1 MKYKSSKTHTNF
13 EPIIVRLSDVE
24 LNNQK
29 DILNARRMLDFA
41 YMRGLCHGIVLCE
54 QEVPTQKEL
63 SLLRNHVTNMREQS
77 LSTGEFI
84 FLPMDV
90 LREQLKKSRQ
100 RKSKK

>member
-24 LNNQK
+24 SNKQK
-29 DILNARRMLDFA
+29 DILCTRRMLDLA

-54 QEVPTQKEL
+54 QEIPTQKEL
-63 SLLRNHVTNMREQS
+63 SFLRSHVTDMRAQS

-100 RKSKK
+100 RKPKK